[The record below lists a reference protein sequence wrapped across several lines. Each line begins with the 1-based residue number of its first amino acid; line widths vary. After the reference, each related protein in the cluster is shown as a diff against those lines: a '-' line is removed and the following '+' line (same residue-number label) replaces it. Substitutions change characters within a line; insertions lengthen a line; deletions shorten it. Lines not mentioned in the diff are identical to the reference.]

1 MCNIFTSLAHIFS
14 CLDMGCLP
22 SNCAEE
28 PAFASIRVLML
39 ALSKKKPKKTTEKQN
54 NYNKIHNTNKQIPQ
68 PYFQSLSFF
77 QN

>member
-28 PAFASIRVLML
+28 PAFASLRVLML
-39 ALSKKKPKKTTEKQN
+39 ALSKKNSKKQQK
-54 NYNKIHNTNKQIPQ
+54 NKITTTKSTIQTNK
-68 PYFQSLSFF
+68 SLNLISSP
-77 QN
+77 